1 MKEFFKTKIFLL
13 LLLGIPSLALKFDQ
27 NRGDF
32 ELRLAVTKWFI
43 ENDNKLVKMN
53 QNHLRD
59 KFIEMIETE
68 GLNGGKSEKELE
80 KAFDLVKNLQKKKKE
95 LGIKKEE
102 LIIKKEANTFKFL
115 KNNKESGSTRS
126 KWSQWSG

>member
-1 MKEFFKTKIFLL
+1 
-13 LLLGIPSLALKFDQ
+13 
-27 NRGDF
+27 
-32 ELRLAVTKWFI
+32 LAVTKWFI

-59 KFIEMIETE
+59 EFIEMIETE

-80 KAFDLVKNLQKKKKE
+80 KAFDLVKNLQKKEKE
-95 LGIKKEE
+95 LG
-102 LIIKKEANTFKFL
+102 IKKEANTFKFL